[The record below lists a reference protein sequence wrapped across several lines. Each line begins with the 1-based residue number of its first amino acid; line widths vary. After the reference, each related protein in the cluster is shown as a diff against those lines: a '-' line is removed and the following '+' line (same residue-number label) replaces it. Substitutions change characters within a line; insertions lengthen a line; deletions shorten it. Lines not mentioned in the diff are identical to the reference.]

1 MPEYKVKQG
10 DCISSIA
17 YRYGFFPDTIW
28 NDPKNSEL
36 KQKRQDPN
44 VLAPGDLVYIPD
56 KRIREVSGA
65 TEQRHRF
72 RKKGVPEKLVVQ
84 FKNNDEA
91 RANEAYVLDI
101 DGQLTEGKTDGEGRV
116 EIPIAPNARRA
127 TIMFPES
134 GDDYELDLGEMDP
147 ITDISGVQA
156 RLQNLGFF
164 KGEVDGRSSKAFE
177 EGIRAF
183 QERHQLD
190 ATGDLDET
198 TRTKSQEIYGK

>member
-116 EIPIAPNARRA
+116 EMITSSIWGRWTRSRTSPVCRRVCR
-127 TIMFPES
+127 TWVFS
-134 GDDYELDLGEMDP
+134 
-147 ITDISGVQA
+147 
-156 RLQNLGFF
+156 R
-164 KGEVDGRSSKAFE
+164 GRSTEDRARPSKRGFE
-177 EGIRAF
+177 PSRN
-183 QERHQLD
+183 
-190 ATGDLDET
+190 ATSWMRPAISMRRRVPRSRRSTANDRRRPLRLT
-198 TRTKSQEIYGK
+198 LLW